1 MAIAIVNL
9 QPRFFDALAQLQY
22 DCFPTVVET
31 AYYRQEHFASHY
43 RIFPEG
49 SFVALADERVIGFA
63 SGIFTNFDFDHPNHS
78 SAEISGDGFYTTH
91 QPAGAWYYAVD
102 LGIHPDYRRQGIGRR
117 LYEARKT
124 LVMRQNKRGIVA
136 GGLLADYAAYRGAM
150 SVTAYA
156 EAVVAGQYYDSTLTF
171 QLNNGFV
178 YQGLIENYV
187 TNDTDNMA
195 TLIVWHNPSYQES
208 AESEA

>member
-63 SGIFTNFDFDHPNHS
+63 SGIFTNFDFDHLNHS
-78 SAEISGDGFYTTH
+78 SVDISGDGFYTTH

-117 LYEARKT
+117 LYEARKM

-136 GGLLADYAAYRGAM
+136 GGLLADYAAYRDVM
-150 SVTAYA
+150 SVAAYA

-187 TNDTDNMA
+187 TNDADNMA